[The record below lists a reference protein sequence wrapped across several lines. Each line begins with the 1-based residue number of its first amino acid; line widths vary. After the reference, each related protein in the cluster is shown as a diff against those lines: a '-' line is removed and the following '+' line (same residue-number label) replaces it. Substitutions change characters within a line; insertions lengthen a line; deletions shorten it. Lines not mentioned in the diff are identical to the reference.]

1 MLFCAAKQQGG
12 IDGRFIGATEDT
24 MMELPSQTVAALE
37 GSIFWPK
44 IKSSLQRGVDFDTA
58 KKVIYICFVEDQF
71 DNDSISDK
79 KTMKAYVGQAKTLL
93 HRWGAMSASAGT
105 NSHLRDVMRCLE
117 GASVLDVTAVKKTAL
132 CDRAIA
138 RAYLDHIVDTEAAVL
153 KQRNDKA
160 KKEKRREQEAKK
172 RQEQKM
178 LAAQEATKA
187 VGQQEEPVE
196 KEKIVGGEGKSTK
209 QEDKSECIDK
219 GSESPSV
226 AEGKKKMTKEEREL
240 VREQKRKEK
249 ELEQQEREKLKEQKL
264 REKEKK
270 LKEKADSKRLKE
282 HEKEEA
288 KRKIEEKM
296 KRKTEEKLQEEKM
309 YCEACKAWLFVLEQ
323 DVVDLDARGMI
334 YIYIPPSHFKCSS
347 SLLVRN
353 ILDSSPGCVGPYHRI
368 QCV

>member
-1 MLFCAAKQQGG
+1 MLFCAPKQQGG
-12 IDGRFIGATEDT
+12 IDGRFIGATEDIVI
-24 MMELPSQTVAALE
+24 ELPSPTVAALE

-117 GASVLDVTAVKKTAL
+117 GASVLDVKAVRKTAL

-153 KQRNDKA
+153 KQKNDKA

-187 VGQQEEPVE
+187 VVQEEPVE
-196 KEKIVGGEGKSTK
+196 KENIVGDGKSTK
-209 QEDKSECIDK
+209 QEDKSEGVDK

-249 ELEQQEREKLKEQKL
+249 ELKLQEREKLKEQKL

-270 LKEKADSKRLKE
+270 LKEKEDSKRLKE

-296 KRKTEEKLQEEKM
+296 KRKKEEKLQEEKM

-323 DVVDLDARGMI
+323 DVADLDARGMI
-334 YIYIPPSHFKCSS
+334 FSSLHSKWCSS
-347 SLLVRN
+347 SLLVR
-353 ILDSSPGCVGPYHRI
+353 D
-368 QCV
+368 